1 MKYIIIG
8 LGNYGHVLA
17 EELSVLGHEVIGADI
32 SESRVD
38 SIKDKVATAF
48 VIDATDELS
57 LAVLPLNSVDIV
69 IVAIGENFGA
79 SIRVVA
85 LLKQKK
91 VQHIYARAIDA
102 VHRSVLEAFNLEK
115 ILTPE
120 EDAARSLV
128 QLLDFGTNMEAFRV
142 DSEYYVVKFSVP
154 EKFIGYFVNELNL
167 DEEFHLKLIGLK
179 RANRIEN
186 CLGISLTEHSIVNEL
201 PKMIRYRKEMNWCVM
216 VNTETSRSSGRH
228 YNIKVN
234 NGHCL
239 PRSFLLCIKRYKVQT

>member
-17 EELSVLGHEVIGADI
+17 EELSALGHEVIGADI

-154 EKFIGYFVNELNL
+154 EKFIGYFVNELNV
-167 DEEFHLKLIGLK
+167 DEEFRLKLIGLK

-201 PKMIRYRKEMNWCVM
+201 PENDKIQEGDELVCYGKYRDFQKFW
-216 VNTETSRSSGRH
+216 
-228 YNIKVN
+228 KA
-234 NGHCL
+234 L
-239 PRSFLLCIKRYKVQT
+239 

>member
-201 PKMIRYRKEMNWCVM
+201 PENDKMQEGDELVCYGKYRDFQKFW
-216 VNTETSRSSGRH
+216 
-228 YNIKVN
+228 KA
-234 NGHCL
+234 L
-239 PRSFLLCIKRYKVQT
+239 

>member
-201 PKMIRYRKEMNWCVM
+201 PENDKIQEGDELVCYGKYRDFQKFWKAVYHK
-216 VNTETSRSSGRH
+216 S
-228 YNIKVN
+228 
-234 NGHCL
+234 
-239 PRSFLLCIKRYKVQT
+239 

>member
-186 CLGISLTEHSIVNEL
+186 CLGISVSYTHLTL
-201 PKMIRYRKEMNWCVM
+201 PTKLEV
-216 VNTETSRSSGRH
+216 
-228 YNIKVN
+228 
-234 NGHCL
+234 
-239 PRSFLLCIKRYKVQT
+239 

>member
-1 MKYIIIG
+1 MCRLYIIIG

-17 EELSVLGHEVIGADI
+17 EELSALGHEVIGADI

-201 PKMIRYRKEMNWCVM
+201 PENDKIQEGDELVCYGKYRDFQKFW
-216 VNTETSRSSGRH
+216 
-228 YNIKVN
+228 KA
-234 NGHCL
+234 L
-239 PRSFLLCIKRYKVQT
+239 

>member
-17 EELSVLGHEVIGADI
+17 EELSALGHEVIGADI

-91 VQHIYARAIDA
+91 VQHIYARAIDT
-102 VHRSVLEAFNLEK
+102 VHRSVLEAFNLER

-167 DEEFHLKLIGLK
+167 DEEFRLKLIGLK

-186 CLGISLTEHSIVNEL
+186 CLGISLTERSIVNEL
-201 PKMIRYRKEMNWCVM
+201 PENDKIQEGDELVCYGKYRDFQKFW
-216 VNTETSRSSGRH
+216 
-228 YNIKVN
+228 KA
-234 NGHCL
+234 L
-239 PRSFLLCIKRYKVQT
+239 

>member
-186 CLGISLTEHSIVNEL
+186 CLGIPLTEHSIVNEL
-201 PKMIRYRKEMNWCVM
+201 PENDKIQEGDELVCYGKYRDFQKFW
-216 VNTETSRSSGRH
+216 
-228 YNIKVN
+228 KA
-234 NGHCL
+234 L
-239 PRSFLLCIKRYKVQT
+239 

>member
-17 EELSVLGHEVIGADI
+17 EELSALGHEIIGADI

-48 VIDATDELS
+48 VIDATDEQSLS
-57 LAVLPLNSVDIV
+57 VLPLNSVDIV

-91 VQHIYARAIDA
+91 VPRIFAQSIDA
-102 VHRSVLEAFNLEK
+102 VHKAVLEAFDLER

-120 EDAARSLV
+120 EDAARSEV
-128 QLLDFGTNMEAFRV
+128 NCSTSVLLWK
-142 DSEYYVVKFSVP
+142 DSASIRIIMWCVPTVP
-154 EKFIGYFVNELNL
+154 EKFVGYL
-167 DEEFHLKLIGLK
+167 
-179 RANRIEN
+179 
-186 CLGISLTEHSIVNEL
+186 
-201 PKMIRYRKEMNWCVM
+201 
-216 VNTETSRSSGRH
+216 
-228 YNIKVN
+228 
-234 NGHCL
+234 
-239 PRSFLLCIKRYKVQT
+239 